1 MKKLLVALLIVA
13 AAAFVYFRRRGV
25 SSFAY
30 AGTIEATEVD
40 VSARLSSPIAAFDAK
55 EGEDVKSGQVL
66 VHLKGDDV
74 GLASRQAEVDYQ
86 RAERLFKG
94 GNLSQDAL
102 DRARFQRD
110 DAALK
115 LEWCEVKAPLSGT
128 VLRTYHEAGE
138 LTAPGMKL
146 LTLADLS
153 EVWAMIYVPQ
163 PTVSKIP
170 IDSVV
175 DAILPERPGTAIKG
189 RVAFIRP
196 EAEFTPKNVQTR
208 EERTRLVYG
217 VKIYFSNPDRI
228 LKPGMTVEV
237 GLPEEK

>member
-1 MKKLLVALLIVA
+1 MKKLLIALLIVA
-13 AAAFVYFRRRGV
+13 AAAVFFLRPRGGSVFV
-25 SSFAY
+25 Y

-40 VSARLSSPIAAFDAK
+40 VSARLSSPIEAFDAK
-55 EGEDVKSGQVL
+55 EGKDVQAGQVL
-66 VHLKGDDV
+66 VRLKGDDV
-74 GLASRQAEVDYQ
+74 RLASRRADVDYQ

-115 LEWCEVKAPLSGT
+115 VDWCEVKAPLSGT

-138 LTAPGMKL
+138 LTAPGAKL

-153 EVWAMIYVPQ
+153 EVWGMIYVPQ
-163 PTVSKIP
+163 PAVSKI
-170 IDSVV
+170 SLGRAVEGT
-175 DAILPERPGTAIKG
+175 LPEMRGSSFKG

-217 VKIYFSNPDRI
+217 VKIVFPNPDRI

-237 GLPEEK
+237 RLPEEP

>member
-1 MKKLLVALLIVA
+1 MKKLLIALLIVA
-13 AAAFVYFRRRGV
+13 AAVFVFLRRRGA

-30 AGTIEATEVD
+30 AGVIEATEVD
-40 VSARLSSPIAAFDAK
+40 VSARLSSPIEAFDAK

-66 VHLKGDDV
+66 VRLKGDDV
-74 GLASRQAEVDYQ
+74 RPASRQADLDYQ

-102 DRARFQRD
+102 DRSRFQRD
-110 DAALK
+110 DAVLK
-115 LEWCEVKAPLSGT
+115 VEWCEVKAPLSGT
-128 VLRTYHEAGE
+128 VLRTYREAGE
-138 LTAPGMKL
+138 LTAPGTKL

-153 EVWAMIYVPQ
+153 EVWAMIYLPQ
-163 PTVSKIP
+163 PTVSKI
-170 IDSVV
+170 SLGQVV
-175 DAILPERPGTAIKG
+175 EGILPEMRGSAFKG

-217 VKIYFSNPDRI
+217 VKIVFPNPDRI

-237 GLPEEK
+237 SLPEEK